1 MGSQKSSNSGEE
13 EAPVGKRREVEFMD
27 GHIEIRQQQ
36 EFFDD
41 DDDEEEVIVL

>member
-1 MGSQKSSNSGEE
+1 MGSRKSSNSG
-13 EAPVGKRREVEFMD
+13 EAPVGKRREVDFMD

>member
-1 MGSQKSSNSGEE
+1 M
-13 EAPVGKRREVEFMD
+13 GKRKEVEFMD
-27 GHIEIRQQQ
+27 GHVAIRHQR